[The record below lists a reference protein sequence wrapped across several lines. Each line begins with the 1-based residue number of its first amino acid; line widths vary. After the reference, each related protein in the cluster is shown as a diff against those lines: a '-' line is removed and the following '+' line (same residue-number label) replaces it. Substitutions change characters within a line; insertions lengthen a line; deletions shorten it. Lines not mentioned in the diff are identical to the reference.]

1 MYLFTCKQAS
11 AKQQRWGASILGL
24 DGREGHHRDRVFKEI
39 YESARRLSQKQMYLD
54 VLQPGPKH
62 KMATTDLNHFL
73 SIPWCAKLL
82 NDPSV
87 AFLHTHDKFQDSI
100 RNQGLFADGVSSLKD
115 GVRAQLAFYHRRPQQ
130 AVDPQAP
137 FPELSVMFDLGNG
150 VSGWPGISH
159 GGFVSYIFDTVAGRL
174 AMCNI
179 DSPPE
184 ETVSPFTMTAKL
196 DVNYRKP
203 VRLDQVLIVTAV
215 IEKIEGRKMHVGVKL
230 EDESREV
237 LSDGAALFLLTN
249 VPRL

>member
-1 MYLFTCKQAS
+1 
-11 AKQQRWGASILGL
+11 
-24 DGREGHHRDRVFKEI
+24 
-39 YESARRLSQKQMYLD
+39 
-54 VLQPGPKH
+54 
-62 KMATTDLNHFL
+62 MATTDLNHFL

-100 RNQGLFADGVSSLKD
+100 RNQGLFADGVSSLKN
-115 GVRAQLAFYHRRPQQ
+115 GVRAQLAFYHRQPQQ

-137 FPELSVMFDLGNG
+137 FPELSVMFDLGTG

-215 IEKIEGRKMHVGVKL
+215 IEKIEGRKMHVCVKL